1 MKSAEVI
8 TSIDLTECV
17 YITDLVIATNSN
29 NKKFTKIKRKI
40 KIIKKIKFLKCNLIK
55 TLLQREQHKVDR

>member
-1 MKSAEVI
+1 MKSTEVI
-8 TSIDLTECV
+8 TSIDLSECV

-40 KIIKKIKFLKCNLIK
+40 KIIKKNKISKM
-55 TLLQREQHKVDR
+55 